1 MPATLTRRQLLV
13 GGAGAALAGAL
24 APLSAAAPAR
34 AQRARRV
41 IVVGAGLA
49 GLCAAYE
56 LLAAGIE
63 VTVFEARTRP
73 GGRVHTLREPFADDL
88 AAEAGAMSIASSHD
102 VALHYARLFELPLV
116 AFSAPGGAFVVHLR
130 GRRLLI
136 GPGEPPPAWPVDL
149 TDEER
154 RLGRRGM
161 HEKYW
166 GRELALAAGAD
177 APGWPPA
184 ELRPVD
190 QVTLGDLWR
199 RNGAS
204 EGAVTVL
211 RLGFLDL
218 LGDGVDSY
226 SALDGIR
233 ETAERLPG
241 DEHFRI
247 DGGNDRLPRA
257 FASRLRD
264 QIHYGAAVVRIAHDD
279 DGVRVGVR
287 DASGVHEVAADRVV
301 CAIPFSVLR
310 DVEVTPAFGVEKERA
325 VRELPNTSVTRVY
338 LQFRTRFWQAAGL
351 IGGASTDLPIM
362 DLHNLTDG
370 QPGPRG
376 ILEAYAAGPQARH
389 LAAMSAAER
398 LDFVLDQAGQVFPG
412 LRSEFEG
419 GTSVCWDEEP
429 WSKGAYAWFRPGQM
443 TALGPHLARPEGRVH
458 FAGDQTS
465 SRPGW
470 MEGALASGQRAAA
483 EIAGG

>member
-1 MPATLTRRQLLV
+1 MPVTLSRRQLLV
-13 GGAGAALAGAL
+13 GGAGAALARTL
-24 APLSAAAPAR
+24 APFGVPAPAR
-34 AQRARRV
+34 AQPARRV

-56 LLAAGIE
+56 LLAAGTE
-63 VTVFEARTRP
+63 VVVFEARTRP

-88 AAEAGAMSIASSHD
+88 VAEAGAMSIASSHPT
-102 VALHYARLFELPLV
+102 ALHYARLFELPLV
-116 AFSAPGGAFVVHLR
+116 AFSPPSGAFVVHLR
-130 GRRLLI
+130 GRRLVI
-136 GPGEPPPAWPVDL
+136 GPGAPPPWPVDL

-161 HEKYW
+161 HQKYW
-166 GRELALAAGAD
+166 GRELELAAGAD
-177 APGWPPA
+177 LPGWPPA
-184 ELRPVD
+184 ALRPAD
-190 QVTLGDLWR
+190 EVTLGDLWR

-226 SALDGIR
+226 SALDGLR
-233 ETAERLPG
+233 ERAERLPG

-257 FASRLRD
+257 FASRLRA
-264 QIHYGAAVVRIAHDD
+264 QIHYGAAVVRIGHGT

-310 DVEVTPAFGVEKERA
+310 DVAVTPAFSAEKGRA

-338 LQFRTRFWQAAGL
+338 LQFRTRFWEAAGL
-351 IGGASTDLPIM
+351 AGGASTDLPIM
-362 DLHNLTDG
+362 DLHHMTDG

-389 LAAMSAAER
+389 LATMSPSER
-398 LDFVLDQAGQVFPG
+398 LDFVLDQASQVFPG

-419 GTSVCWDEEP
+419 GTAVCWDDEP
-429 WSKGAYAWFRPGQM
+429 WSKGAYAWFKPGQM

-458 FAGDQTS
+458 FAGDHTS

-470 MEGALASGQRAAA
+470 MEGALVSGQRVAA
-483 EIAGG
+483 EIASG